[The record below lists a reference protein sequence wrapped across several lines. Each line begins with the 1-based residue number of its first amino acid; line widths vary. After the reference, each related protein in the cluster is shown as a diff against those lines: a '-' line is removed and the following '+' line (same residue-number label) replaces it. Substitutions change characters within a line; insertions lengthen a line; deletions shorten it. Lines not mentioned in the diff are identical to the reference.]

1 MSIFDNLKKPA
12 PAADAAPASSTYVK
26 EEGPKTFTF
35 NALPESLAQLQAL
48 PEASLDSPF
57 KTAALTVLALCAYAA
72 APEIGIEMIN
82 FLMGPEELSTYDKSF
97 LKDRFMG
104 NKYYKPFSYFA
115 GTSPENDYTPS
126 EPFTITIKTN
136 PYSYQED
143 NYAVMKLKSSGADSE
158 RDVKCRRKG
167 NQWFLHS
174 QQLLPDIRIPK
185 SQDKWA

>member
-1 MSIFDNLKKPA
+1 MKFLVLHVL
-12 PAADAAPASSTYVK
+12 TQ
-26 EEGPKTFTF
+26 F
-35 NALPESLAQLQAL
+35 LAQLQAL

-82 FLMGPEELSTYDKSF
+82 YLMGPEELSTYDKSF

-158 RDVKCRRKG
+158 RDVKLRRKG